1 MGRTGRFIGRCRHH
15 APTLLHT
22 QNEVANVDFVVV
34 LDHQRTGYLASID
47 ICPVGALEVDDYELA
62 VLEDDT
68 VTKMYNDAYDDK
80 EIAVEDREL
89 AEEMLSISAIHEEKE
104 KW

>member
-1 MGRTGRFIGRCRHH
+1 MSTQKIAITVPPDFLRRLDRWAKKAKRSRSRFIV
-15 APTLLHT
+15 
-22 QNEVANVDFVVV
+22 EE
-34 LDHQRTGYLASID
+34 
-47 ICPVGALEVDDYELA
+47 LEKRLA

-68 VTKMYNDAYDDK
+68 ITKMYNDAYDEK
-80 EIAVEDREL
+80 QIAVEDREL

>member
-1 MGRTGRFIGRCRHH
+1 MSTQKIAITVPPNFLNRLDRWAKKFNKSRSRFIV
-15 APTLLHT
+15 
-22 QNEVANVDFVVV
+22 EE
-34 LDHQRTGYLASID
+34 
-47 ICPVGALEVDDYELA
+47 LEKRLA

-68 VTKMYNDAYDDK
+68 ITKMYNDAYDEK

-89 AEEMLSISAIHEEKE
+89 AEEMLSIGAIHEEKE